1 VSKEVS
7 KGSARKL
14 LALFEPDQYPGL
26 VALLVAMVVTAL
38 LQTAGIASVMPFLAV
53 VSNPDV
59 ITQNEYLARAYE
71 TLGFQSP
78 RGFLV
83 GLGVL
88 FVAVMVIS
96 NAVAALTTWATV
108 RIQWRSHER
117 ISARLLEKYL
127 RAPYSFH
134 LDQNSARLS
143 KVLLGEVNRVISN
156 VFIPFTRLLTRGIS
170 GALLVILLVW
180 VDPLLAVMV
189 SATIGGFYA
198 AVYSLVRKKQ
208 RDLGEQESRAKTER
222 FKIASEAFGGIKELK
237 ALGREDYFLARFRVP
252 SEVFSRAHALNGAVS
267 MLPRFALETLS
278 YGGIVVVILYLLQ
291 TRDSLDQIFPL
302 LAVYAFGANRLMP
315 AVQEIFQSLTQVRF
329 GAAALDDLHRDL
341 RGPADVTGAPSAPR
355 TAPIALASR
364 IRLLDTTFCYAGSP
378 VPALGPVSIDIP
390 VNKATAFVG
399 ATGSGKTT
407 LVDLLL
413 GLLEPTSGEI
423 LIDDTPLD
431 ESTLPAWRR
440 LVGYVPQS
448 IFLLDASIAS
458 NIAFGVP
465 DELVDPLAV
474 REAAAAAHLDGF
486 VTSLPDGYDTVVG
499 ERGVRLSGGQ
509 RQRIGIARALY
520 HNPEVLILDE
530 ATSAL
535 DNVTEDIVMQAIR
548 ELSQR
553 RTIILIAHRLTTVRE
568 CDVVFLLER
577 GLIGA
582 EGTYDDLVASSPTF
596 RAMARA

>member
-1 VSKEVS
+1 
-7 KGSARKL
+7 
-14 LALFEPDQYPGL
+14 
-26 VALLVAMVVTAL
+26 
-38 LQTAGIASVMPFLAV
+38 
-53 VSNPDV
+53 
-59 ITQNEYLARAYE
+59 
-71 TLGFQSP
+71 
-78 RGFLV
+78 
-83 GLGVL
+83 
-88 FVAVMVIS
+88 
-96 NAVAALTTWATV
+96 
-108 RIQWRSHER
+108 
-117 ISARLLEKYL
+117 
-127 RAPYSFH
+127 
-134 LDQNSARLS
+134 
-143 KVLLGEVNRVISN
+143 
-156 VFIPFTRLLTRGIS
+156 
-170 GALLVILLVW
+170 
-180 VDPLLAVMV
+180 
-189 SATIGGFYA
+189 
-198 AVYSLVRKKQ
+198 
-208 RDLGEQESRAKTER
+208 
-222 FKIASEAFGGIKELK
+222 
-237 ALGREDYFLARFRVP
+237 
-252 SEVFSRAHALNGAVS
+252 
-267 MLPRFALETLS
+267 
-278 YGGIVVVILYLLQ
+278 
-291 TRDSLDQIFPL
+291 
-302 LAVYAFGANRLMP
+302 
-315 AVQEIFQSLTQVRF
+315 
-329 GAAALDDLHRDL
+329 
-341 RGPADVTGAPSAPR
+341 VTGAPSVPR

-568 CDVVFLLER
+568 CDVVLLLER